1 MKYTVHCNV
10 IEMKLI
16 YICIYKQ
23 KAPVD
28 FLHFDF
34 LVWHYYDETLH
45 SKMNCEV
52 LRIASEFIP
61 LILRASPK
69 VIKTGI
75 SNMQR

>member
-1 MKYTVHCNV
+1 MALYQQINYTLNKQLYIRRGCTQNSIERAIMKYTVHCNV

-34 LVWHYYDETLH
+34 LV
-45 SKMNCEV
+45 
-52 LRIASEFIP
+52 
-61 LILRASPK
+61 
-69 VIKTGI
+69 
-75 SNMQR
+75 